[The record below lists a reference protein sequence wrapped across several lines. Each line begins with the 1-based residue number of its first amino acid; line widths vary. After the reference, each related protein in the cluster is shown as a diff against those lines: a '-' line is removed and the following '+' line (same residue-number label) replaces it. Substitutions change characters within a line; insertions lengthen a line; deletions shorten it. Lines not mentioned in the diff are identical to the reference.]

1 VRGRSKRLFLCPKR
15 DRAKVTLEVDKL
27 VLMTSFDDEARWVV
41 ATQALDTVSGRWLM
55 VLFAVMTALALS
67 LVFRPRPQSPF
78 SSAGGFGRGHGS
90 ESIMFGANSRAGA
103 PRLR

>member
-1 VRGRSKRLFLCPKR
+1 
-15 DRAKVTLEVDKL
+15 
-27 VLMTSFDDEARWVV
+27 MTRFDDEARWVV
-41 ATQALDTVSGRWLM
+41 AVHAIDSVSGRWLM
-55 VLFAVMTALALS
+55 VLFAVMTAVALS

-78 SSAGGFGRGHGS
+78 SAAGGFGRGYGS

>member
-1 VRGRSKRLFLCPKR
+1 MIR
-15 DRAKVTLEVDKL
+15 
-27 VLMTSFDDEARWVV
+27 FDHEGEAVV
-41 ATQALDTVSGRWLM
+41 AVQALDTVSGRWLM
-55 VLFAVMTALALS
+55 VMLAVVTALALS

-78 SSAGGFGRGHGS
+78 SAGGGYGRGYGS